1 MSENGTFK
9 GKVVLITG
17 AATGIGRATALA
29 FAKAGASLVLGD
41 LNETGASET
50 VALVREAG
58 AKVHFV
64 RTDVSREA
72 DVAALVTQAIDTFGA
87 LDCAFNNAGIAA
99 TPVLLHETPE
109 AVFDREIAV
118 DLKGVFLCLK
128 HELAHMVSVGR
139 GAIVNTA
146 SVAGLIPEPG
156 LASYVAAKHG
166 VIGLT
171 KTAGLDYA
179 SRGVRINAVAP
190 GWVRTPMTIA
200 MEDNPKFYS
209 FLEAG
214 APMGRPAMPEEITG
228 MVLFLCS
235 DAASYVTG
243 QTYVIDGGQTVR
255 GLFPQLP

>member
-1 MSENGTFK
+1 MGGHGSFE
-9 GKVVLITG
+9 GKVVLVTG
-17 AATGIGRATALA
+17 AATGIGRATTLA
-29 FAKAGASLVLGD
+29 FARAGASVVLGD
-41 LNETGASET
+41 LNEEGANET
-50 VALVREAG
+50 VALARELG
-58 AKVHFV
+58 ARAHFV

-72 DVAALVTQAIDTFGA
+72 DVAALVRQAIATYGA

-99 TPVLLHETPE
+99 KAVLLHETPE
-109 AVFDREIAV
+109 ALFDREIAV

-128 HELAHMVSVGR
+128 HELAHMVGVGR

-146 SVAGLIPEPG
+146 SVAGLVPEPG

-200 MEDNPKFYS
+200 MEENPQFYS

-214 APMGRPAMPEEITG
+214 HPMGRPASPEEVSG

-243 QTYVIDGGQTVR
+243 QTFVVDGGQTVR